1 MGVLIFSSLVYFAE
15 HETDESP
22 FFSIPAAFWWA
33 IVTMTTVGYGDM
45 VPSTLFG
52 KIVGTGCSIA
62 GVLVIALPIP
72 IIVNNFH
79 ESYTTQVKKER
90 EERERKRMEK
100 DKRSKEGLLS
110 SAAVIAIV
118 TEQAGKNPNVDT
130 DQNSA
135 SKKVINDG
143 KLYSSVEV

>member
-1 MGVLIFSSLVYFAE
+1 
-15 HETDESP
+15 
-22 FFSIPAAFWWA
+22 
-33 IVTMTTVGYGDM
+33 MTTVGYGDM

>member
-1 MGVLIFSSLVYFAE
+1 
-15 HETDESP
+15 
-22 FFSIPAAFWWA
+22 
-33 IVTMTTVGYGDM
+33 MTTVGYGDM

-79 ESYTTQVKKER
+79 ESYTTQVKQER

-100 DKRSKEGLLS
+100 AKRSKENFLRD
-110 SAAVIAIV
+110 AVAMDIV
-118 TEQAGKNPNVDT
+118 TEQGGKNPNVASDV
-130 DQNSA
+130 NSA
-135 SKKVINDG
+135 AKKVVNDG
-143 KLYSSVEV
+143 KIYSSVEV